1 MSKDF
6 EHYQYGLLG
15 SKFLLKHW
23 FWFTEPID
31 IKRAAMVN
39 FFSYHK
45 IDKLGWQSREAL
57 TTMIDLSPTLDN
69 IWSGF
74 RQNFI
79 AKQIKKAENNG
90 IVIKRSED
98 YQSFAKLYK
107 HFRKDHDLPLDRVN
121 ILRGHSVLLLA
132 YHRDQVIAGGIFIT
146 NQDYW
151 RAYILASWHPD
162 NSGKQREI
170 LGQAN
175 RLLIWQAIKEA
186 KAAGAKYVDL
196 GGISPQSNKQK
207 LVSLAE
213 FKEAFGGQRQACYYY
228 FKVYSPLIKWW
239 LRIKGFKNI

>member
-6 EHYQYGLLG
+6 EHYQYGLWG

-23 FWFTEPID
+23 FWFTDPKD
-31 IKRAAMVN
+31 IKGAAMVN

-45 IDKLGWQSREAL
+45 LEKSDWQSREAL
-57 TTMIDLSPTLDN
+57 TTIVDLTPDLTD
-69 IWSGF
+69 IWSRF

-79 AKQIKKAENNG
+79 AKQIKKATSNG
-90 IVIKRSED
+90 LVVRRSDD
-98 YQSFAKLYK
+98 YQAFAKIYK
-107 HFRKDHDLPLDRVN
+107 HFRKNHDLPLDRIN
-121 ILRGHSVLLLA
+121 ILRGHSILLLA
-132 YHRDQVIAGGIFIT
+132 YDQDQVIAGGIFIA

-151 RAYILASWHPD
+151 RAYILASWHPN

-175 RLLIWQAIKEA
+175 RLLIWQAIQEA
-186 KAAGAKYVDL
+186 KAVGAKYLDL
-196 GGISPQSNKQK
+196 GGISPKSTNPK
-207 LVSLAE
+207 LISLAE

-239 LRIKGFKNI
+239 LRFKGFKNI